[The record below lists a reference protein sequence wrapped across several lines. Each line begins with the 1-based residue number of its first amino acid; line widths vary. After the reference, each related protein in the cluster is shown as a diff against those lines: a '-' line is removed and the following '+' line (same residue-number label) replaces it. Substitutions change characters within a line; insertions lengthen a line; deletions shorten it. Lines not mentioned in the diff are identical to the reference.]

1 MTYAHIHSCITPDTS
16 NRRKGYIHF
25 TSPSKQAI
33 RKVQRPLKQKR
44 VIAFKMNKKL
54 KDIKQKKMM
63 RVKKMNDGKKK
74 N

>member
-1 MTYAHIHSCITPDTS
+1 
-16 NRRKGYIHF
+16 
-25 TSPSKQAI
+25 
-33 RKVQRPLKQKR
+33 
-44 VIAFKMNKKL
+44 MNKKL